1 MPHTYVSSL
10 LHVVFSTY
18 QRQPIIAIAWRER
31 LHEMLGGIAR
41 ERGFPALI
49 VGGTNDHVHALLSMP
64 SRLSL
69 AEVMRTFK
77 ATSSAWVNDTFF
89 PGDRSFAWQEGYG
102 AFGVGLAARDATI
115 EYIRNQEEHHRERGF
130 QDEFRDFL
138 ARHGITCDERYAWG

>member
-10 LHVVFSTY
+10 LHVVFSAH
-18 QRQPIIAIAWRER
+18 QRKPLIANAWRER

-49 VGGTNDHVHALLSMP
+49 VGGTDDHVHALLSMP

-77 ATSSAWVNDTFF
+77 ATSSAWVNDTHF
-89 PGDRSFAWQEGYG
+89 PGRSFAWQEGYG

-115 EYIRNQEEHHRERGF
+115 AYIRNQEEHHRERGF

-138 ARHGITCDERYAWG
+138 ARHGIVYDEQHACG